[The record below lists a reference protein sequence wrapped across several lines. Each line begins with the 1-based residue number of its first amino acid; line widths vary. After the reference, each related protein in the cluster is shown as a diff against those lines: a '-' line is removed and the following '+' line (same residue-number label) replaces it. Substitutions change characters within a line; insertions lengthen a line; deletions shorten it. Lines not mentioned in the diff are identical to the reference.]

1 MSTRGLS
8 TAQIYLLGKEYQISC
23 TEEQL
28 PELKLAARHLD
39 QKMRKIRDTGKVI
52 GLERIAIM
60 TALNLSHELLA
71 EKTTDETE
79 LADQEARLELL
90 NKKLH
95 SALSHFSSNRP

>member
-1 MSTRGLS
+1 MSVNSTS
-8 TAQIYLLGKEYQISC
+8 TAQIYLLGKEYQIAC

-39 QKMRKIRDTGKVI
+39 QQMRKIRDTGKVI

-60 TALNLSHELLA
+60 TALNLSHELIS
-71 EKTTDETE
+71 EKTVDEKQ
-79 LADQEARLELL
+79 LSDQEKRLELL

-95 SALSHFSSNRP
+95 SALIHFNPDHI